1 MGKLP
6 IIQKEN
12 FLLEPNRVLLFL
24 FVVHFT
30 PPYLFVNFPL
40 KRKSYF
46 YKDFIN
52 FYKQLSNIID
62 CHIIKKRDPT
72 RI

>member
-30 PPYLFVNFPL
+30 PPVSICQLPSEEKVLFL
-40 KRKSYF
+40 QGF
-46 YKDFIN
+46 YKFLQTT
-52 FYKQLSNIID
+52 F
-62 CHIIKKRDPT
+62 
-72 RI
+72 